1 MHTDLSPHLHTQEC
15 NVLIKLL
22 QDCHVEHPFRKFM
35 GYCNDYDRD
44 MRRCLK
50 AERIR
55 RQQAN
60 NDEAVRKHAERK
72 ARILA
77 QSQNT
82 ENL

>member
-1 MHTDLSPHLHTQEC
+1 
-15 NVLIKLL
+15 
-22 QDCHVEHPFRKFM
+22 M